1 MLAGEDLFVKI
12 EKNTIMTAPIFRSSF
27 ALPNMLLMSTP
38 RLLLIGMLPK
48 ANTRFHIISSS
59 RLSYFYHSVYYLF
72 TMRSLFSILR
82 QDTSHSRSSSSGSN
96 WNHRRTRGRNQ
107 RTGDDRPHNNSS
119 DHTPDPRDPAPPR
132 QPSNDKKDGVP
143 PASLDAMNK
152 LVPLRLRGIDEDNQ
166 ECLICAEAYEIGC
179 VVTPLPCGHLYHSTC
194 VTDWL
199 CRQCT
204 CPVCRYEIPTD
215 NADYEAGRQERME
228 QYNSKNHTDLL
239 IAANRLEATMRL
251 RLMN

>member
-1 MLAGEDLFVKI
+1 
-12 EKNTIMTAPIFRSSF
+12 
-27 ALPNMLLMSTP
+27 
-38 RLLLIGMLPK
+38 
-48 ANTRFHIISSS
+48 
-59 RLSYFYHSVYYLF
+59 
-72 TMRSLFSILR
+72 MRSLFSFLR
-82 QDTSHSRSSSSGSN
+82 QDNSHSRSSSSGSN
-96 WNHRRTRGRNQ
+96 WIHRRTRRRNQ
-107 RTGDDRPHNNSS
+107 RNWDDRRNNNN
-119 DHTPDPRDPAPPR
+119 DTPDPRDPQPRR
-132 QPSNDKKDGVP
+132 QPSTNKKYGVP

-152 LVPLRLRGIDEDNQ
+152 LVQFRLRGIDEDDE
-166 ECLICAEAYEIGC
+166 ECLICAETYEIGC

-204 CPVCRYEIPTD
+204 CPVCRCEIPTD
-215 NADYEAGRQERME
+215 NADYEAGRPERMK